1 MDRRT
6 KLAFLLIALVLGTN
20 LVFMERMG
28 PKRRPVPA
36 ETSGGGNAGSAA
48 PTVAPPAGSGA
59 GAEPPASA
67 VAPGS
72 VVPSPGSPVSSAL
85 FTPAAATDPEILVRT
100 PLYEVRLAT
109 AGGVIT
115 SLRLQQFDLAN
126 DGKVD
131 LIPASLAGPGRAALG
146 LRLDTPS
153 GPIDLTRSRFDLT
166 TPLPTTG
173 VLEVAAGGAPLR
185 LTMRCA
191 ARDGGAILEHWSF
204 DPAKYDIGLELEL
217 ERGAGIPEV
226 SSYTLQ
232 WTSGL
237 ASTEVNHK
245 DDWASFK
252 VAARVDDQVHKH
264 GLARMFGGG
273 AGEKVTNYTG
283 RVDWVGA
290 QTKYFTV
297 VLLPQTQE
305 GGTLTLRTDVHAH
318 WHGFELTNPVAW
330 KKGPREIYTLYAG
343 PIDVDLLSDHGR
355 SLESIVDLG
364 WTWVRPISKLIQAG
378 MGFVHK
384 FVPNYGVVI
393 LILSTLTQ
401 LLFWPLTEKSF
412 KSMRK
417 MQNLQ
422 PVVQEMKR
430 RYKDDPQE
438 MNRQMM
444 ALWRKEG
451 VNPMGGCMPMLV
463 QIPVLFALYSA
474 LRSSIDLRGAPFL
487 LWIDNLAA
495 PDVLFH
501 LPFPIPGLGREICL
515 LPLLMGAAMV
525 WRSAISPT
533 MPGATGAAAQQQA
546 IMKWAMP
553 VVMIFIFYKMPS
565 GLVLYWLVNSLL
577 GVWQQTSIN
586 RKFAPAA
593 VTAYAPAVS
602 ATQGGKEH
610 AATSRGD
617 GGQRGRGAGQSAGRV
632 GGKAR

>member
-1 MDRRT
+1 MAPGVSRMDRRT
-6 KLAFLLIALVLGTN
+6 KLAFILIAVVLGTN

-28 PKRRPVPA
+28 PKRRPLPTA
-36 ETSGGGNAGSAA
+36 TETSGSGNAGSALPPVSA
-48 PTVAPPAGSGA
+48 PATSGVGSEPAAGSVAPGTVAPGTVAPLSGA
-59 GAEPPASA
+59 AN
-67 VAPGS
+67 
-72 VVPSPGSPVSSAL
+72 

-115 SLRLQQFDLAN
+115 RLRLQQFDLAD

-131 LIPASLAGPGRAALG
+131 LIPAALAGPGRTALG

-153 GPIDLTRSRFDLT
+153 GPIDLTRSRFELT
-166 TPLPTTG
+166 TPLPATG

-185 LTMRCA
+185 FTLRCA
-191 ARDGGAILEHWSF
+191 AREGGAILEHWSF
-204 DPAKYDIGLELEL
+204 DPAKYDIGFELEL
-217 ERGAGIPEV
+217 ERGPGIPEV

-245 DDWASFK
+245 DDYASFK
-252 VAARVDDQVHKH
+252 VTARVDDEVHKH

-273 AGEKVTNYTG
+273 AGEKVTTYTG

-297 VLLPQTQE
+297 ALLPQTQE
-305 GGTLTLRTDVHAH
+305 GGTLTLHTDVRAH

-364 WTWVRPISKLIQAG
+364 WTWVRPISKLIHVG
-378 MGFVHK
+378 MNFVHR

-444 ALWRKEG
+444 ALWRQEG

-474 LRSSIDLRGAPFL
+474 LRSSIDLRGAPF
-487 LWIDNLAA
+487 
-495 PDVLFH
+495 
-501 LPFPIPGLGREICL
+501 
-515 LPLLMGAAMV
+515 
-525 WRSAISPT
+525 
-533 MPGATGAAAQQQA
+533 
-546 IMKWAMP
+546 
-553 VVMIFIFYKMPS
+553 
-565 GLVLYWLVNSLL
+565 
-577 GVWQQTSIN
+577 
-586 RKFAPAA
+586 
-593 VTAYAPAVS
+593 
-602 ATQGGKEH
+602 
-610 AATSRGD
+610 
-617 GGQRGRGAGQSAGRV
+617 
-632 GGKAR
+632 

>member
-6 KLAFLLIALVLGTN
+6 KLAFLLIALVLGLN
-20 LVFMERMG
+20 LVFMERLG
-28 PKRRPVPA
+28 PKRRPVSSPPESA
-36 ETSGGGNAGSAA
+36 QTGTGGSAA
-48 PTVAPPAGSGA
+48 
-59 GAEPPASA
+59 
-67 VAPGS
+67 APGS
-72 VVPSPGSPVSSAL
+72 PPQSSDAWPETPPVGAVPGGLPTTAN
-85 FTPAAATDPEILVRT
+85 FAPASATDPEIVVRT
-100 PLYEVRLAT
+100 PLYEVRIAT

-115 SLRLQQFDLAN
+115 SLRLLQFDLAN
-126 DGKVD
+126 NGKVD
-131 LIPASLAGPGRAALG
+131 LIPSTLSAPGRTALG
-146 LRLDTPS
+146 LRLDTTA
-153 GPIDLTRSRFDLT
+153 GPIDLTRTRFDIVT
-166 TPLPTTG
+166 ALPAAG
-173 VLEVAAGGAPLR
+173 VLELAAGGAPQR
-185 LTMRCA
+185 LTLRCS
-191 ARDGGAILEHWSF
+191 ARDGGAILEHWVF
-204 DPAKYDIGLELEL
+204 DPAKYDIGFELEL

-237 ASTEVNHK
+237 ASTEVNQK

-252 VAARVDDQVHKH
+252 VAARVDDEVHKH
-264 GLARMFGGG
+264 AIVGMFGGG
-273 AGEKVTNYTG
+273 SGEKVTTYSG
-283 RVDWVGA
+283 RVDWVSA
-290 QTKYFTV
+290 HSKYFTV

-305 GGTLTLRTDVHAH
+305 GGSIALRTDGRAH

-330 KKGPREIYTLYAG
+330 KKGPREIYSVYAG

-355 SLESIVDLG
+355 GLEAIVDLG
-364 WTWVRPISKLIQAG
+364 WGWVRPISKLILGA
-378 MGFVHK
+378 MNFVHQY
-384 FVPNYGVVI
+384 VPNYGVVI

-474 LRSSIDLRGAPFL
+474 LRSAIDLRGAPFL

-501 LPFPIPGLGREICL
+501 LPFSIPGLGREVCL

-525 WRSAISPT
+525 WRSALTPA
-533 MPGATGAAAQQQA
+533 MPGVSGAAAQQQV
-546 IMKWAMP
+546 IMKWVMP
-553 VVMIFIFYKMPS
+553 IVMIFIFYKMPS
-565 GLVLYWLVNSLL
+565 GLVLYWLVNSVL
-577 GVWQQTSIN
+577 GVWQQVAIN

-593 VTAYAPAVS
+593 ASKAIPPA
-602 ATQGGKEH
+602 AGPAAQGGKEH

-617 GGQRGRGAGQSAGRV
+617 GGQRGRGAGESAGRV